1 MQTPHHEMISTIDR
15 HLQQGSNLANISRDL
30 NLSEH
35 ISPESLPSI
44 LHEALIQ
51 TRAYSCLSF
60 NLSGTTPHWRTIYQ
74 KLQSTRGLDCVV
86 AYYRVEQAPLL
97 INPFEEEH
105 WKEIGPLA
113 PGSLMVVYI
122 RSLQGLDR
130 NLEPLFLK
138 TFKSVCS
145 HNPAPEGQPD
155 DPQLPLPAVSAV
167 QETTRYAIPVTNGFF
182 HYGNVEAWRNII
194 EHYQDKYPNSKV
206 HIFHREKPV
215 HRIGSLFKWGKV
227 SVGDVIQISVAGPEF
242 KDIAKLKKYLT
253 IAASPRFFPF
263 IKKHL
268 TDSLNLF

>member
-1 MQTPHHEMISTIDR
+1 MISTIDR
-15 HLQQGSNLANISRDL
+15 HLQQGNNLANIYHEL
-30 NLSEH
+30 HLSDH
-35 ISPESLPSI
+35 SSPEFLPFI

-51 TRAYSCLSF
+51 ARAYSCLSF
-60 NLSGTTPHWRTIYQ
+60 NLSGSPPHWRTIYQ
-74 KLQSTRGLDCVV
+74 KLQATSSLDCVV
-86 AYYRVEQAPLL
+86 AYYRTEQAPLL

-122 RSLQGLDR
+122 HSHQGLDR
-130 NLEPLFLK
+130 DLEPAFLK
-138 TFKSVCS
+138 TFKAACS
-145 HNPAPEGQPD
+145 HNPTPRGQTN
-155 DPQLPLPAVSAV
+155 DPQLPQPAGPSI

-194 EHYQDKYPNSKV
+194 DHYQDKYPNSKV

-227 SVGDVIQISVAGPEF
+227 SVGDVIKFSVAGPEF